1 MPLGIRVIDRII
13 DQADVSITNVQNSDV
28 LAYNSTTQKWE
39 NRAFAGGGGPHTH
52 PWTDINS
59 TPTTLAGYGI
69 TDAAALIHTHAWAS
83 ITSTPTTLS
92 GYGIT
97 DAAPL
102 VHTHDWASITS
113 TPTTL
118 SGYGITDAA
127 SSSHNHDGVYSPLV
141 GSTSL
146 VTLGTIT
153 TGTWNASVI
162 PINKGGTG
170 QISASAAI
178 NALLPTQ
185 SGNTDKFLKTNGTD
199 VLWATPPSGSGEVQL
214 SKTFT
219 YDGDGRLS
227 VITDSA
233 GTKTLSYNLD
243 GTLNQIVGTGPY
255 VTKTFSYNLDGTL
268 SGIAVS

>member
-1 MPLGIRVIDRII
+1 MPLGIRVIDRIS

-28 LAYNSTTQKWE
+28 LAYNSTSQKWE
-39 NRAFAGGGGPHTH
+39 NRTLTGGGPHTH
-52 PWTDINS
+52 PWTDITS
-59 TPTTLAGYGI
+59 TPTSLAGYGI
-69 TDAAALIHTHAWAS
+69 TDAASLVHTHAWSS
-83 ITSTPTTLS
+83 ITSTPTTL
-92 GYGIT
+92 
-97 DAAPL
+97 A
-102 VHTHDWASITS
+102 
-113 TPTTL
+113 
-118 SGYGITDAA
+118 GYGITDAA

-141 GSTSL
+141 GSTSI

-170 QISASAAI
+170 QTSVSAAI
-178 NALLPTQ
+178 NALLPSQ

-199 VLWATPPSGSGEVQL
+199 ILWATIPTSGGGTEL

-219 YDGDGRLS
+219 YDGNGRLS

-233 GTKTLSYNLD
+233 GTKTLSYNGN

-268 SGIAVS
+268 SGITVS

>member
-13 DQADVSITNVQNSDV
+13 DQADVSIVNVQNNDV
-28 LAYNSTTQKWE
+28 LAYNSTSQKWE
-39 NRAFAGGGGPHTH
+39 NKVISGGGGPHTH
-52 PWTDINS
+52 PWTDITS

-69 TDAAALIHTHAWAS
+69 TDAAPLVHTHAWTS
-83 ITSTPTTLS
+83 ITSTPTTL
-92 GYGIT
+92 
-97 DAAPL
+97 A
-102 VHTHDWASITS
+102 
-113 TPTTL
+113 
-118 SGYGITDAA
+118 GYGITDAA
-127 SSSHNHDGVYSPLV
+127 SSSHNHDGVYSPV
-141 GSTSL
+141 AHNHDGVYAPAAGSTNI
-146 VTLGTIT
+146 VTLGTIA

-170 QISASAAI
+170 QTSASAAI
-178 NALLPTQ
+178 NALLPSQ

-199 VLWATPPSGSGEVQL
+199 VLWATVPTSGGGAEL

-219 YDGDGRLS
+219 YDGNGRLS

-233 GTKTLSYNLD
+233 GTKTLSYNID

-268 SGIAVS
+268 SGISVS